1 MTDIIEELTGGGTAP
16 PWLSGPLREAR
27 EMAYYAKLV
36 SAIFAILM
44 LLGGLWN
51 LLWAL
56 AWATWGVGLWTW
68 FGVIYDLAG
77 AFLLVFVALNIQRKI
92 INAIDQNRVA
102 QAKNDITLWMI
113 LGIVFGVIPGILLL
127 ISKMK
132 MDEATAAPQ
141 YAAPG
146 QAPPAQYN
154 YGQQAPGQQGQPQY
168 NQPPAYPQPQQQAYG
183 QPQPAQQPSQQQY
196 NQPPAYKQP
205 QQQAYGQPQPAQQ
218 QYQAPPQPVGAT
230 QPQAAQ
236 PVGMDGTVICPNC
249 GAQIPPYM
257 HTCPKCGAPRPG
269 TQM

>member
-36 SAIFAILM
+36 SAIFAVLM
-44 LLGGLWN
+44 LLAGLWN

-68 FGVIYDLAG
+68 FGVIYDVAG
-77 AFLLVFVALNIQRKI
+77 AFILVFIALNIQRKI

-102 QAKNDITLWMI
+102 QAKSDITLWMI
-113 LGIVFGVIPGILLL
+113 LGIVFGLIPGILLF
-127 ISKMK
+127 ISKTK
-132 MDEATAAPQ
+132 MDEATGPQ
-141 YAAPG
+141 YVAPG

-154 YGQQAPGQQGQPQY
+154 YQQGGYQ
-168 NQPPAYPQPQQQAYG
+168 QPPAQQQGYQQQSYNQTPPAQPTQPQQQYG
-183 QPQPAQQPSQQQY
+183 QPQPAPQPYNQPSQQ
-196 NQPPAYKQP
+196 PAY
-205 QQQAYGQPQPAQQ
+205 QPQPQPQ

-230 QPQAAQ
+230 QPQPAQ
-236 PVGMDGTVICPNC
+236 PMGLEGTVICSSC
-249 GAQIPPYM
+249 GTQIPPYM

-269 TQM
+269 TQL